1 MQNMINGMRRLSVNH
16 LPVVMDMGSPES
28 ASETSELILN
38 LRVVQ
43 IIQAAESCD
52 TIVRKQMFL
61 FAGINVII
69 TV

>member
-1 MQNMINGMRRLSVNH
+1 MNLLQAA
-16 LPVVMDMGSPES
+16 MDIMSSGQVSK
-28 ASETSELILN
+28 TSEIILN

-43 IIQAAESCD
+43 IIKAAESCD
-52 TIVRKQMFL
+52 TVAHKQMFL

>member
-1 MQNMINGMRRLSVNH
+1 MQNMINGMRRLSVN
-16 LPVVMDMGSPES
+16 LLQVVMDMGSPES
-28 ASETSELILN
+28 ASKTSEIILN

-52 TIVRKQMFL
+52 TVAHKQMFL
-61 FAGINVII
+61 FAEINVII

>member
-1 MQNMINGMRRLSVNH
+1 MQNMINGMRRLSVN
-16 LPVVMDMGSPES
+16 LLQAAMDIMSSGQVSK
-28 ASETSELILN
+28 TSEIILN

-52 TIVRKQMFL
+52 TVAHKQMFL
-61 FAGINVII
+61 FAEINVII